1 MNRLVFGLGSIHH
14 VTKECGFD
22 LLNTAYDNGIRF
34 FDTADLYGNGYAN
47 ALLNEWLVRFKRFD
61 IIIIA
66 KSGLCYSNLLR
77 CKFRIYFFIITLL
90 YKLKILKIKETH
102 LVHSLFDNRVKIIRL
117 WHERNA
123 LIDNNEFNGYA
134 GYNLPSFV
142 NNKFL
147 FLQGFVED
155 KNSYKYDCVFGL
167 MKSVNFNLDDFA
179 EYYHENITQ
188 KILFSSTNTQHL
200 ISLIKAVKVH

>member
-14 VTKECGFD
+14 VTKERGFD
-22 LLNTAYDNGIRF
+22 LLNCAYENGIRF

-47 ALLNEWLVRFKRFD
+47 ALLNEWLFRFMRFD

-66 KSGLCYSNLLR
+66 KSGLCYSNKLR
-77 CKFRIYFFIITLL
+77 CKSRIHFFIITLL
-90 YKLKILKIKETH
+90 YRLKILKIKETH
-102 LVHSLFDNRVKIIRL
+102 LIHSFFDNRVKIIRL

-134 GYNLPSFV
+134 GYNLPSVV

-155 KNSYKYDCVFGL
+155 ENSCKYDCVFGL
-167 MKSVNFNLDDFA
+167 MKSLNFNLDNFA
-179 EYYHENITQ
+179 KYYHKNINQ
-188 KILFSSTNTQHL
+188 KTI
-200 ISLIKAVKVH
+200 